1 MMHLYSDEPYVQL
14 VSVTRARVVAHTHK
28 QCPPPPPRTHLV
40 CGGDCDAMRL
50 GIGDSLTHTLSDP
63 PVPT

>member
-1 MMHLYSDEPYVQL
+1 MMHLYSDEPYVQP
-14 VSVTRARVVAHTHK
+14 VSVTRARVVAHTHSSARR
-28 QCPPPPPRTHLV
+28 PLHAHTSSV
-40 CGGDCDAMRL
+40 VGDCDAMRL